1 MPFRQ
6 VTDLANFLIGGSSK
20 LQIIH
25 LTDHEKLTALREKII
40 AQFGDYVDTFF
51 SSPRYL
57 EILPKGASKGNA
69 VKFMTDY
76 LSIPRSHSFA
86 AGDEDNDISMIQAA
100 GHGIAMANASEEV
113 KSAADIVTVN
123 DNNHDGL
130 IEILN
135 KYFS

>member
-6 VTDLANFLIGGSSK
+6 VSVLAGFLIGGSSK

-25 LTDHEKLTALREKII
+25 LTDHDKLTALRDKIVE
-40 AQFGDYVDTFF
+40 QFGDSVDTFF

-100 GHGIAMANASEEV
+100 GYGVAMANASEEV
-113 KSAADIVTVN
+113 KAAADIVTVN

-130 IEILN
+130 L
-135 KYFS
+135 